1 MTVQSGQVVFFDL
14 GGTLGSPRL
23 TFPEQRLERLD
34 LYPFATPVLQQLKD
48 ANIPLGIISN
58 TGNETAESMQMVLE
72 RSGIYR
78 FFLPDLMLFSSVVG
92 MDKSSVEIFQLAL
105 QRAAKVQSP
114 DLCVYVGE
122 DRLERETAMKAG
134 FRVCPHPLLADEVLR
149 DQPLRYVRISI
160 PENQS
165 RSEWRSALRAHA
177 LVPLYVEREHRGTA
191 LYAITTALEATKLDD
206 LGFHVVRLGVPNA
219 PLTTNLYL
227 FRDDRQ
233 VRTGFLAPEGNSARL
248 FGQTEGPEWV
258 LASSA
263 RGLFVA
269 LPAGRSVDELRFR
282 DAAHGSV
289 VKLLPDMTLLEPF
302 GLDVDARMTPFLMA
316 PRADHPLT
324 QEEQNAVC
332 DGITEQ
338 VITSDVNRYTGVD
351 PITSTGVPTRIRSR
365 HIGHPDNVVAT
376 RALAE
381 DLRLRGGPGMAV
393 RLHQFM
399 HQGRTLF
406 NVEGELHGS
415 NPNEMV
421 LVCAHFDSTASDD
434 MDYDPRNDPAPGAD
448 DDASGAA
455 AVLAIAEI
463 FGKLA
468 APAKPKR
475 SIRFVLFNSEEN
487 ALAGSAA
494 YARDQS
500 ALNVPIVAVYQ
511 MDMIGYNVKDPR
523 SFEIHAGC
531 AVSADVEQRSVTM
544 AKNMERLRQILAL
557 NLEPAQIYPN
567 QASGNSEED
576 PADGRSDHG
585 SFHLRGYSACAIS
598 EDYFAGPQPASPEA
612 EPNPNY
618 HSKQD
623 TFVNAAYAAEIAK
636 LVAAAAW
643 AAANA

>member
-1 MTVQSGQVVFFDL
+1 MTEQSGQVVFFDL
-14 GGTLGSPRL
+14 DGTLGSPRIS
-23 TFPEQRLERLD
+23 FPEARLERLD
-34 LYPFATPVLQQLKD
+34 VYPFATPVLQRLND
-48 ANIPLGIISN
+48 AAIPAGIISN
-58 TGNETAESMQMVLE
+58 TGNETAESMRIVLE
-72 RSGIYR
+72 ASGIYG
-78 FFLPDLMLFSSVVG
+78 FFRPDLMIFSSVVG
-92 MDKSSVEIFQLAL
+92 MDKSSIGIFKLAS
-105 QRAAKVQSP
+105 QRAAKMQSP
-114 DLCVYVGE
+114 DRCIYVGE
-122 DRLERETAMKAG
+122 DRLEREMAMKAG
-134 FRVCPHPLLADEVLR
+134 FRVCPHPLLVEEVLR
-149 DQPLRYVRISI
+149 NQPLRYVRISI
-160 PENQS
+160 PESQS
-165 RSEWRSALRAHA
+165 RTEWRNSLKAHA
-177 LVPLYVEREHRGTA
+177 LVPLYVEREHSGTA
-191 LYAITTALEATKLDD
+191 LYAITTAPEATKLDD

-233 VRTGFLAPEGNSARL
+233 VMTGFLAPEGNSARF
-248 FGQTEGPEWV
+248 FGQGEGSEWV

-289 VKLLPDMTLLEPF
+289 AKLLPDMTLLEPF
-302 GLDVDARMTPFLMA
+302 GQEVDARRAPFLFT
-316 PRADHPLT
+316 PPADRTLT
-324 QEEQNAVC
+324 QDERDAMR
-332 DGITEQ
+332 DGITAQ
-338 VITSDVNRYTGVD
+338 VITNDVNRYTGVD
-351 PITSTGVPTRIRSR
+351 SVTSTGVPTRIRSR

-393 RLHQFM
+393 RLHQFL

-406 NVEGELHGS
+406 NVEGELLGS
-415 NPNEMV
+415 NTDEMV

-434 MDYDPRNDPAPGAD
+434 MHYDPLNDPAPGAD

-475 SIRFVLFNSEEN
+475 SIRFVLFNSEEH

-531 AVSADVEQRSVTM
+531 AASADVERRSVTL
-544 AKNMERLRQILAL
+544 AENMERLRQNLAL

-567 QASGNSEED
+567 RASGNSGED

-598 EDYFAGPQPASPEA
+598 EDYFAGPQSGSPGA

-623 TFVNAAYAAEIAK
+623 TFVDAAYAADITK

-643 AAANA
+643 VAANA